1 MEKKNLKNILLVALV
16 ILVCLVC
23 LYLIAYHQLMVNGK
37 EYKKSISEEN
47 FDDINSS
54 YEQIN
59 EWNVV
64 EKTFTAKYSDLN
76 KILLSFF
83 VDKDAEETDESINI
97 KLEELS
103 NNTVVKEEAV
113 SFNTIKENNEYYFN
127 FDKQKDSK
135 DKQYKLTIDFNNLS
149 NVVGIDYS
157 EKDLQ
162 KNASARI
169 NDEEVS
175 GTLAI
180 NEYYFAS
187 SRVLKFNLIA
197 IGLSVIIIGLS
208 LFIYTRKNMTPEKLF
223 LYTVPIICITIPSN
237 NAYVQRT

>member
-162 KNASARI
+162 KNA
-169 NDEEVS
+169 
-175 GTLAI
+175 
-180 NEYYFAS
+180 
-187 SRVLKFNLIA
+187 
-197 IGLSVIIIGLS
+197 
-208 LFIYTRKNMTPEKLF
+208 
-223 LYTVPIICITIPSN
+223 
-237 NAYVQRT
+237 